1 MFFPVKLDKMR
12 NFRYGMKA
20 ISLIEKKLGKPIGK
34 IDLENLTMEDA
45 AVMIWAGLAHEDPE
59 LTPEKVMDL
68 VDEYS
73 DIQTVL
79 TAMGEAF
86 QGAFG
91 GRTEEDALLREVRE
105 EGIKEIKKILDESV
119 KEARKGKNK

>member
-1 MFFPVKLDKMR
+1 MYYPIQLDKMR

-45 AVMIWAGLAHEDPE
+45 AVMIWAGLVHEDKD

-73 DIQTVL
+73 DVQTAL

-91 GRTEEDALLREVRE
+91 NYGENDAKKEYRE
-105 EGIKEIKKILDESV
+105 EQAIKFKKSLDKIVEVS
-119 KEARKGKNK
+119 EEKNK